1 MVMTVLFNKNQ
12 RVVIKLKIA
21 HAVARDWACH
31 TSQVIVKMAGLPDC
45 HQNQS
50 LGADDPN
57 TALAEIARHDAY
69 EQRAVVWP
77 NY

>member
-31 TSQVIVKMAGLPDC
+31 TSQVIAKMAGLPDC
-45 HQNQS
+45 HQSQN
-50 LGADDPN
+50 LGADCLNDG
-57 TALAEIARHDAY
+57 LAEIARHDAY
-69 EQRAVVWP
+69 E
-77 NY
+77 